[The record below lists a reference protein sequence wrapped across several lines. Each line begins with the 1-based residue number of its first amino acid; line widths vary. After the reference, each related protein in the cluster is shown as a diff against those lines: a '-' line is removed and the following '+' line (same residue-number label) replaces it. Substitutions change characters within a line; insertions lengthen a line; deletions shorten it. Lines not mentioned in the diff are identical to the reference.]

1 MEGTFWICRKKKIML
16 LVTKVVGDRVIAR
29 NLQTKRE
36 SSMVYKFFLAQHTK
50 LGDSGDEAKKKY
62 LKEISDWLVT
72 AAGKGDEKA
81 IRSLLDEGCTEVPV
95 VSERYQ
101 KICQADP
108 LLEILD

>member
-36 SSMVYKFFLAQHTK
+36 SSMVCKFFLEQHAN
-50 LGDSGDEAKKKY
+50 LGDSGDEAKRKY
-62 LKEISDWLVT
+62 LKQINEWLV
-72 AAGKGDEKA
+72 ASAGKGNEKA
-81 IRSLLDEGCTEVPV
+81 IKTLLDEGRTEVPV